1 MKITKPLLA
10 LIIAVVAV
18 VIVLALIIVT
28 YNGLVNSEQQ
38 VESQWAQVENEY
50 QRKIDLI
57 PNLVNITS
65 QYIQF
70 EAATLANITALRM
83 EWLSALTSEERLNTS
98 IALDGEINTIVLAY
112 FAAENYPTLSSIPL
126 VANLM
131 DEIAGTENR
140 IAVERMYYNEE
151 VQDLYNEMHPAV
163 LYQIAYVIRVCKRYN
178 VETSICGQAA
188 SNEEMAEFL
197 VKAGIESI
205 SANIDSVKKIRK
217 IVAKTEK
224 KLLLGVA
231 RKGFKV

>member
-1 MKITKPLLA
+1 
-10 LIIAVVAV
+10 
-18 VIVLALIIVT
+18 
-28 YNGLVNSEQQ
+28 
-38 VESQWAQVENEY
+38 VENEY

-65 QYIQF
+65 EYTQF

-140 IAVERMYYNEE
+140 IAVERMYYNED
-151 VQDLYNEMHPAV
+151 VQDYNSKIKRVPGV
-163 LYQIAYVIRVCKRYN
+163 LFAGMFGFEEKRYYDP
-178 VETSICGQAA
+178 IPGGA
-188 SNEEMAEFL
+188 
-197 VKAGIESI
+197 
-205 SANIDSVKKIRK
+205 
-217 IVAKTEK
+217 
-224 KLLLGVA
+224 
-231 RKGFKV
+231 